1 MQHLCQVLD
10 HRHTGLSS
18 HMAGFLPGGTF
29 QTSVQGRGPRVQH
42 ASSAEPSRLEFVV
55 QGPGE
60 DEAEEELQTL
70 AGGPR
75 ESWLSTKLHVF
86 RA

>member
-1 MQHLCQVLD
+1 M
-10 HRHTGLSS
+10 
-18 HMAGFLPGGTF
+18 
-29 QTSVQGRGPRVQH
+29 QGRGPRVH
-42 ASSAEPSRLEFVV
+42 HTSSAEPSRLEFVV

-60 DEAEEELQTL
+60 DEAEEELKTL

-86 RA
+86 WA